1 MASLNEH
8 TDQGKEARA
17 GRTGT
22 SGVSG
27 EGLRFSLGGRA
38 LAVARAVW
46 LAVCALA
53 VTLFATG
60 LPGLY
65 EDFRTLSVYGAG
77 VRGTVRANL
86 AQLGLSADL
95 YAAYLLALGSILAV
109 ACFTVA
115 AVIFLRRSGEPMALF
130 VALMLVLLGA
140 TFSGSAEGIRNPLW
154 EWSNNLVQALSLLS
168 VLLFFYLFPDGRFA
182 PRWSSWLAV
191 LCIVFVAPLYLLP
204 FAADDWEFLPYVLLV
219 PGLFLAGVAAQVYR
233 YLRVSTP
240 AQRQQTKWV
249 VFGFAAALGGYIA
262 VILLPTVFAGLEPGT
277 LADLAAAAATVGLMM
292 LIPLSLG
299 FSILRYRLW
308 DIDVVINRTLVY
320 GTLSVLLALIYSGG
334 VFGLQFAFR
343 AVSGQESQAAVVV
356 STLAVAALFVPLKRR
371 TQATIDRRFYR
382 GKYDAA
388 KTLRRFADTLREE
401 VEPEALQRNLVSA
414 VEQTV
419 QPEHVS
425 LWLRPEILLPESG
438 RDGGERGIS
447 TTR

>member
-22 SGVSG
+22 SG

-53 VTLFATG
+53 VTLFAAG

-95 YAAYLLALGSILAV
+95 YAAYLLALGAMLAV

-204 FAADDWEFLPYVLLV
+204 FAPDDWEFLPYVLLV
-219 PGLFLAGVAAQVYR
+219 SGLFLAGVAAQVYR

-277 LADLAAAAATVGLMM
+277 LADLAAAAATVGLML

-308 DIDVVINRTLVY
+308 DIDIVINRTLVY

-382 GKYDAA
+382 SKYDAA

-419 QPEHVS
+419 QPAHVS

>member
-22 SGVSG
+22 SG

-53 VTLFATG
+53 VTLFAAG

-65 EDFRTLSVYGAG
+65 EDFRMLSVYGAG

-95 YAAYLLALGSILAV
+95 YAAYLLALGAMLAV

-204 FAADDWEFLPYVLLV
+204 FAPDDWEFLPYVLLV
-219 PGLFLAGVAAQVYR
+219 SGLFLAGVAAQVYR

-277 LADLAAAAATVGLMM
+277 LADLAAAAATVGLML

-308 DIDVVINRTLVY
+308 DIDIVINRTLVY

-382 GKYDAA
+382 SKYDAA